1 MVVVMAALWPRFY
14 RTNAEDKQE
23 QPVSDARA
31 ETTISSNALYVGSIQ
46 ALTASLAKEFVIE
59 VQIQAFNGT
68 RSSIAVTALQGFITG
83 GSCPAEGGS
92 VVEIGK
98 LPVPRIK
105 EEIWS
110 VASIRPQAEFYIML
124 EQRVPSAIADR
135 MSKVIDSGD
144 SVQLG
149 LNELN
154 ILISPT
160 DNSAQK
166 RAPRRHRRRPSLRP
180 RDPVRARPGFGLR
193 AGASGAAPRL
203 S

>member
-124 EQRVPSAIADR
+124 LEQRVPSAIAER
-135 MSKVIDSGD
+135 MSKVIDAGD

-149 LNELN
+149 LNDLN
-154 ILISPT
+154 IFVSPT
-160 DNSAQK
+160 DNSAPK
-166 RAPRRHRRRPSLRP
+166 
-180 RDPVRARPGFGLR
+180 VRLPLWNGISIRKIPDFILSGR
-193 AGASGAAPRL
+193 IIEASGRITL
-203 S
+203 